1 MIDIPTDAY
10 ILNNFFLTSARFLFS
25 IENLIGGYNSVFFP
39 VNIKSARE
47 PHFFELL
54 HGHFFAFTGTLG
66 DLFTGTFFWFAGRI

>member
-1 MIDIPTDAY
+1 M
-10 ILNNFFLTSARFLFS
+10 F
-25 IENLIGGYNSVFFP
+25 FFP

-66 DLFTGTFFWFAGRI
+66 DLFTGTFFLVRGQNLGKCSRGLLAIHGHFFEKSTKNSKF